1 MKFLQTCGKFSSFDR
16 FYHTVDMD
24 NRKFP
29 IGPLALQHTYS
40 ADELAHFIHIIKTSP
55 TQYRQLVEPLSSVDL
70 ARTYREGSW
79 TIRQLVHHVSDMQ
92 FLHYLRMK
100 KALTEP
106 DYKIVTLVD
115 MDGWASTPDATEAP
129 VEDSLRMFEGVHQR
143 YAYLAQTLTE
153 SILAITYYHPV
164 RQITI
169 NQAQA
174 LAMSAWHVQHH
185 LAHIRLAL
193 Q

>member
-1 MKFLQTCGKFSSFDR
+1 MR
-16 FYHTVDMD
+16 FFRQFIAMD
-24 NRKFP
+24 DRKFP
-29 IGPLALQHTYS
+29 IGPFRLQDTYS
-40 ADELAHFIHIIKTSP
+40 ADDRAQFIHIIETSP
-55 TQYRQLVEPLSSVDL
+55 AQYRQLAEPLSPTDL
-70 ARTYREGSW
+70 TRTYREGSW
-79 TIRQLVHHVSDMQ
+79 TIRQLVHHVADIQ

-106 DYKIVTLVD
+106 DYTVLTLIN

-129 VEDSLRMFEGVHQR
+129 VSDSLLMLAGVHQR
-143 YAYLAQTLTE
+143 YAYLAKSLTE
-153 SILAITYYHPV
+153 SQLALTYYHPV
-164 RQITI
+164 RQFTI
-169 NQAQA
+169 NQTQA